1 MFQYSISSFLKT
13 PRKTTNFVVKLSEK
27 SSGSLKS
34 ETFRRSGEGLS
45 VPLFRSYFRP
55 EKGNG

>member
-1 MFQYSISSFLKT
+1 MVSYLIPSFLKT
-13 PRKTTNFVVKLSEK
+13 PRKTTNFVVKFSEK

-34 ETFRRSGEGLS
+34 ETFPRSGEDLS